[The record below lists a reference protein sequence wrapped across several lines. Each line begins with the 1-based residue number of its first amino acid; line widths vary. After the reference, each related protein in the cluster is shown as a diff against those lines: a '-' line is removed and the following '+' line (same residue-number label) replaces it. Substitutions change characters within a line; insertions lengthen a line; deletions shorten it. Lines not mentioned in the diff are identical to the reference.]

1 MLFMSQTEA
10 ADELRA
16 LQKQSA
22 ELFKQQDLLKTVETG
37 RRNQERASFYADPD
51 CRVSNKK
58 LSQFDLYLSSF
69 LRLEAKNIAYVLFI
83 KICIMVA
90 CSLFVLYICPPG
102 Q

>member
-1 MLFMSQTEA
+1 MYTIQSPGDLMLFMSQTET

-22 ELFKQQDLLKTVETG
+22 KLFKQQDLLKTVETG
-37 RRNQERASFYADPD
+37 RKNQERAAFYADPD

-69 LRLEAKNIAYVLFI
+69 LRLEAKNIAYVLF
-83 KICIMVA
+83 V
-90 CSLFVLYICPPG
+90 Y
-102 Q
+102 